1 MSSLYAHAFSHQA
14 AFRRLSF
21 QHSLKRATYPLQRA
35 PFLSPL
41 RAWHLSHRVTPSRV
55 TVAMGT
61 GLAGAGLGF
70 SFYANSRK
78 LNCETEATTSS
89 QARSESTAALGNPD
103 QLAPLPPPPES
114 SVNMYELT
122 FGTVCGICTGIFVK
136 KGAKAIAIVFGGIFV
151 LLQYLG
157 SASIVKVDWSKAA
170 ARFEGLF
177 YTLEANGTRR
187 PPTVYS
193 LWRWLIDFLTAD
205 FQPRASFIAG
215 FALGIRIG

>member
-35 PFLSPL
+35 PFPSPL
-41 RAWHLSHRVTPSRV
+41 RTWHLSHHVTPRRVTAV
-55 TVAMGT
+55 VGT
-61 GLAGAGLGF
+61 GLASAGLGLWF
-70 SFYANSRK
+70 HANLRK
-78 LNCETEATTSS
+78 LNCEPGATTTS
-89 QARSESTAALGNPD
+89 QPQSTAALVTPD
-103 QLAPLPPPPES
+103 LAPLPPPPES
-114 SVNMYELT
+114 SVNVYELT

-136 KGAKAIAIVFGGIFV
+136 KGAKALGFVFGGIFV

-193 LWRWLIDFLTAD
+193 LWRRLIDFLTAD
-205 FQPRASFIAG
+205 FQSRASFIAG